1 MEDGLGLGS
10 VALDAPIPWREIKDV
25 DTLRIVADP
34 IRVAILRVL
43 MNDAE
48 FRPPVMSA
56 KELAAALH
64 EPQTKLYR
72 HLKQLEEAGLIQVAE
87 TRLVSGIVE
96 QRYRTA
102 QLSIGMS
109 PELVIDPETRNETLS
124 MAGAAFNDFRDEMLG
139 NARAGRL
146 RLDSEDQVSAG
157 LILQS
162 VSARVPRDRAA
173 EFHKRI
179 AEIIK
184 EFNASGDPD
193 GAPLR
198 LFVAMYLVDESSD
211 Q

>member
-1 MEDGLGLGS
+1 MDDGLGLGT
-10 VALDAPIPWREIKDV
+10 VALDAPAPWREIKDV
-25 DTLRIVADP
+25 ETLRIIADP
-34 IRVAILRVL
+34 IRVAILRTL

-56 KELAAALH
+56 KELAAAMN

-109 PELVIDPETRNETLS
+109 QDLVTDPQTRDETLS
-124 MAGAAFNDFRDEMLG
+124 VAIVAFNDFRDELSG
-139 NARAGRL
+139 YVQAGRV
-146 RLDSEDQVSAG
+146 RFDTSDKIRSGV
-157 LILQS
+157 ILQS
-162 VSARVPRDRAA
+162 AAGRISRERAA
-173 EFHKRI
+173 EFHERLSQI
-179 AEIIK
+179 LN
-184 EFNASGDPD
+184 EFNNSGDPD
-193 GAPLR
+193 GVPVH
-198 LFVAMYLVDESSD
+198 LFLSMYTVDESSD